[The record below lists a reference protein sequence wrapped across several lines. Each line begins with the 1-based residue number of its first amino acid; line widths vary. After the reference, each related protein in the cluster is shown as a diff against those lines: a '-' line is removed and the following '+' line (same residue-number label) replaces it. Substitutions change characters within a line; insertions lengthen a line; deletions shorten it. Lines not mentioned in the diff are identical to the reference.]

1 MCYGGGKKG
10 GKKKE
15 DDFVNFGMKEAYCN
29 FVNNL
34 YNFFNQIDLDPL
46 LKNKLTEIEFGK

>member
-1 MCYGGGKKG
+1 M
-10 GKKKE
+10 
-15 DDFVNFGMKEAYCN
+15 NFGMKEAYCN